1 MKIKNKKVIILVV
14 LLIMFVAILV
24 LLFNKRIQK
33 DNNQNNFEQYGEQVD
48 KNQIEYQPNV
58 TVEEIKNEIGATG
71 NTDIYEVEQEYD
83 GRNIL
88 AVKPSIKYKVAFAG
102 MIKKAKPSMNELD
115 NIVEEKLPHKTGIW
129 VEEKSRDKILEI
141 FNDGDVNSKYLID
154 DDGYLKIDRKNNQN
168 DNDKKIEKIIKGKK
182 QYILDISSVCYI
194 VDDITGEIL
203 DYNFENMDKYQTYEY
218 FEDKDKYI
226 VFVTENSNN
235 VLTNLEIFKSI
246 INLF

>member
-33 DNNQNNFEQYGEQVD
+33 DNVQNNFEHYGEQVD
-48 KNQIEYQPNV
+48 KNQIEYQTDV
-58 TVEEIKNEIGATG
+58 TVEKIKNEIGATG

-88 AVKPSIKYKVAFAG
+88 AVKPNIKYKVAFAG
-102 MIKKAKPSMNELD
+102 MIKKAKPSIKELD

-129 VEEKSRDKILEI
+129 VEEKSRDEILEI
-141 FNDGDVNSKYLID
+141 FNNGDVNSKYLID
-154 DDGYLKIDRKNNQN
+154 DGGYLKIDEKNNQN
-168 DNDKKIEKIIKGKK
+168 ENDKKIEKIIKSKK
-182 QYILDISSVCYI
+182 KYILDISSVCYI

-226 VFVTENSNN
+226 VFVTENSAN
-235 VLTNLEIFKSI
+235 VLTNLEIFESI
-246 INLF
+246 IKLF

>member
-24 LLFNKRIQK
+24 LLFNKRMQK

-48 KNQIEYQPNV
+48 KNQIEYQPDV

-102 MIKKAKPSMNELD
+102 MIKNAKPSMSELD
-115 NIVEEKLPHKTGIW
+115 NIIEEKLPHKTGIW

-141 FNDGDVNSKYLID
+141 FNDGNVNSKYLID